1 MNGLSNGHTMLNKP
15 VLVPSSKL
23 SCITGLINLGSI
35 IISAIKAET
44 VFGLR
49 HGLETL
55 SQLITSDNT
64 EKFNNRLLI
73 ISAIEIYDQPS
84 FTHRGLHL
92 DSARTFISISV
103 IKRQLDLMA
112 LVKLN
117 ILHWHLT
124 DFESF
129 SIKIPT
135 TPNLWKY
142 GATQSHV
149 YNSEDVNNLI
159 EYGLVR
165 GIRLIPEIDVPGH
178 VEMGWQWGRY
188 YGIGDLVISN
198 GVCHQLNIFNLKL
211 YPILQELLHGILK
224 IFQTATF
231 GVIHLGGDEVS

>member
-1 MNGLSNGHTMLNKP
+1 MLNKP

-23 SCITGLINLGSI
+23 SNSGADSTWTRCITGLINLGSI

-64 EKFNNRLLI
+64 EMFNNRLLI

-129 SIKIPT
+129 SIKI

-165 GIRLIPEIDVPGH
+165 GIRIIPEIDVPGH
-178 VEMGWQWGRY
+178 VGMGWQWGRY

-198 GVCHQLNIFNLKL
+198 GECHQLNIFNLKL

-231 GVIHLGGDEVS
+231 GLIHLGGDEVS